1 MLQSVS
7 ISAMSAMTRNKID
20 KSFVCKNCQ
29 IPIYKKCSG
38 LRLTEI
44 CDIKIFKTETH
55 LECQTC
61 RSVKFPFTLVENK
74 VIVQHTFNSSFSC
87 KCETCKYEIG
97 RAESVFKYR
106 INDGDPVCFGKK

>member
-1 MLQSVS
+1 MLQAVS
-7 ISAMSAMTRNKID
+7 KSAMSATTRNKID

-29 IPIYKKCSG
+29 TPILKKCLG

-44 CDIKIFKTETH
+44 CDIKNFKTETH

-61 RSVKFPFTLVENK
+61 KSDKFPFTLVENK

-87 KCETCKYEIG
+87 KCETCKYEIS
-97 RAESVFKYR
+97 RPESVFKYR
-106 INDGDPVCFGKK
+106 VNDDDPVCFRKK